1 MERRLHWRVTTGGAV
16 GQNKSS
22 LMFINKVPASVS
34 LSNSEGSEKS
44 MILSHVQQRRRR
56 KSASRKRDK
65 HDQTA
70 TLSLLP
76 SNNGSDPFYCTIA
89 GLDAG
94 NHAMLKFVFGKGAK
108 LTFLVEAF
116 APASKASDIEHTRHR
131 DIINERLRRCVT
143 DEALMYSTLAYGS
156 SLQGWM
162 AGIISESRPPEYFIG
177 KALQA
182 VRMRL
187 ASQPRFKVDNWIMIS
202 IYSLAITQ
210 FWNSSTRVW
219 ARYPTRALSILD
231 NGPCEPNSARLHL
244 EIMKNLV
251 SEAGGW
257 KSFDP
262 YILESAILADK
273 YMSINNWET
282 PTLPFTWDLGPL
294 PMGLIDNEHSTIS
307 MPTLGSGF
315 RTIPIARSLKQAIE
329 DVTDY
334 VHFAEAYW
342 AGTRRFH
349 HLEHHLFLRLQA
361 LLCRLLLLSDLD
373 SFNHSIRL
381 TAMIFLLGA
390 TEYHGSQVSAAT
402 LLPRLRSSLLAARFW
417 EGVFDEGVRLWC
429 LITAAMITQK
439 SVDQSWFLSM
449 VEIYSTAGSLGIE
462 DGDLQQKLCRY
473 LFLPS
478 RQASRLR
485 NLGL

>member
-1 MERRLHWRVTTGGAV
+1 MERRLHWRVITGGAV
-16 GQNKSS
+16 GQSKSS

-34 LSNSEGSEKS
+34 LSSSEGGEKS

-56 KSASRKRDK
+56 KSASRKREK
-65 HDQTA
+65 HNQTA
-70 TLSLLP
+70 TLCTLL
-76 SNNGSDPFYCTIA
+76 SNNGSDPFHCTIA

-94 NHAMLKFVFGKGAK
+94 DHSMLKLVFGKGTK

-116 APASKASDIEHTRHR
+116 APASKSTDITHMRHE

-162 AGIISESRPPEYFIG
+162 AGIISERRPPEYFTG

-187 ASQPRFKVDNWIMIS
+187 ASQSRFKVDNWIMIS

-210 FWNSSTRVW
+210 FWNTTPSIW
-219 ARYPTRALSILD
+219 ARYPMRALSILEVD
-231 NGPCEPNSARLHL
+231 ALASNSARPHL
-244 EIMKNLV
+244 DIMNNLV

-257 KSFDP
+257 KKFDP
-262 YILESAILADK
+262 YILESTILADK
-273 YMSINNWET
+273 YISITNWEA

-294 PMGLIDNEHSTIS
+294 PTGLIDYEHSASSI
-307 MPTLGSGF
+307 PTLGTGF
-315 RTIPIARSLKQAIE
+315 RIVPITGSLQRIVE
-329 DVTDY
+329 DITDY

-361 LLCRLLLLSDLD
+361 LLYRLLLLSNLD
-373 SFNHSIRL
+373 DINSSIRL
-381 TAMIFLLGA
+381 TAMIFLLSA
-390 TEYHGSQVSAAT
+390 TEYHGAQVSAAT

-429 LITAAMITQK
+429 LVTAAMTTQK

-449 VEIYSTAGSLGIE
+449 VEIYSTTIE
-462 DGDLQQKLCRY
+462 DEALEDKLCKY

-485 NLGL
+485 SLGF